1 MHFFFVI
8 SKHALYA
15 WRAAHVLNLRP
26 ISSVFLPTVDTGGSR
41 EAKVTLALLME
52 GYSNFSISLLTTWNM
67 SPPTLLKDSVFPG
80 PPRHHHTFK
89 KIKKIEIEL
98 FATSSLPFFLMA
110 KGFNSWALWRR
121 KYLGLVVFWGTKMS
135 NNILVHRYLGFFYGL
150 LLYHIKNQNIFAR
163 LFSKNFVRN
172 CIPPTYLKGQ
182 CIRWLL

>member
-1 MHFFFVI
+1 MQLFGDNTHFFHEINFTKISWNWFHEKSVCCHQIIALFFLI

-26 ISSVFLPTVDTGGSR
+26 ISSVFLPTVDTRHR
-41 EAKVTLALLME
+41 EAKVILALLME

-67 SPPTLLKDSVFPG
+67 SPPTLLKESVFPG

-89 KIKKIEIEL
+89 KLKKL
-98 FATSSLPFFLMA
+98 RLNYLQLVHYLFLMA

-135 NNILVHRYLGFFYGL
+135 NLGFFMVCSS
-150 LLYHIKNQNIFAR
+150 I
-163 LFSKNFVRN
+163 
-172 CIPPTYLKGQ
+172 T
-182 CIRWLL
+182 